1 MRAAFEREGD
11 VRSVDLTGALAALW
25 QERATGVLAF
35 ARGTDRVRFEILE
48 GDLVG
53 AFSSDPSF
61 DAAEV
66 LIRAGKLDPA
76 SLEGRR
82 IPAGRDRALVARD
95 LGVLTERD
103 WRWGEKIRA
112 VEIFADVITWLEGRY
127 TFHRSERPEPG
138 EFHLGIERLL
148 LELFLR
154 SRDREFVHR
163 SLGAVDAPLL
173 RVDDFEE
180 RFRALGLTAE
190 ADTVV
195 AAIDGRATAAEISRR
210 VGPDPFSVEK
220 LLAALATLGLVH
232 PEYAAP
238 ARPKRSAPGAPAP
251 PPPPP
256 AGPVEPEPKSVP
268 EAPPSSVLPPEPQAA
283 VPPTPPPMPPAPPP
297 VAPTPEPIR
306 PAPEDAPAPSE
317 DLRLE
322 GSPLELPL
330 SPAPGPSEVE
340 PALTSWEPIP
350 PEPLDQTFT
359 PTEFP
364 GFTQSSRPGLSPIW
378 LLLALAI
385 AVAALLVL
393 RSRHGGGG
401 EPASAAGSAV
411 ATPATTP
418 SPPAETHA
426 PASASASAA
435 AVKPPFTAPPSFT
448 ARPTKAPATPIP
460 TRIATRAPAATT
472 PTARVSAPATEE
484 PVSRER
490 RQWAVR
496 AQGALQALRRD
507 RRTRYAIQLEL
518 VCEVPSLEEAWRYDR
533 GGALWLLAA
542 DHHGRECFRVLWG
555 RYATLEQARAA
566 KSSVPRFFFTPN
578 NQPAVVS
585 TRALLP

>member
-35 ARGTDRVRFEILE
+35 ARGTDRIRFEILD

-154 SRDREFVHR
+154 SRDREFVHH

-190 ADTVV
+190 ADAVV

-238 ARPKRSAPGAPAP
+238 ARPKRSIPKTPAP
-251 PPPPP
+251 PPPAP
-256 AGPVEPEPKSVP
+256 PVEPEPTP
-268 EAPPSSVLPPEPQAA
+268 PPEPPPAPVAPPETPSATRAA
-283 VPPTPPPMPPAPPP
+283 SPPPPAPP
-297 VAPTPEPIR
+297 AATAEPLP
-306 PAPEDAPAPSE
+306 PALETATGPSE
-317 DLRLE
+317 DLLLE
-322 GSPLELPL
+322 AAPLELPL
-330 SPAPGPSEVE
+330 SPAPEPSEVE

-350 PEPLDQTFT
+350 PEPLDQAFA
-359 PTEFP
+359 PTEFS

-378 LLLALAI
+378 LLLLLAI
-385 AVAALLVL
+385 AVAALLFL
-393 RSRHGGGG
+393 RSRNGGGA
-401 EPASAAGSAV
+401 PPSSDAGSAV

-418 SPPAETHA
+418 AIPTTTYAL
-426 PASASASAA
+426 AA
-435 AVKPPFTAPPSFT
+435 AAAARPSSTAPPSFT
-448 ARPTKAPATPIP
+448 ARPTDAPATPVP
-460 TRIATRAPAATT
+460 PRISTRAPTAIP
-472 PTARVSAPATEE
+472 PTASVSAPVSGQ
-484 PVSRER
+484 PVSREH
-490 RQWAVR
+490 RQWTIR
-496 AQGALQALRRD
+496 AQRELQALRRD

-518 VCEVPSLEEAWRYDR
+518 VCELPSVDEAWRYDR
-533 GGALWLLAA
+533 GGSLWLLTA
-542 DHHGRECFRVLWG
+542 DHRGRECFRILWG

-566 KSSVPRFFFTPN
+566 KSSVPRFFFTPT